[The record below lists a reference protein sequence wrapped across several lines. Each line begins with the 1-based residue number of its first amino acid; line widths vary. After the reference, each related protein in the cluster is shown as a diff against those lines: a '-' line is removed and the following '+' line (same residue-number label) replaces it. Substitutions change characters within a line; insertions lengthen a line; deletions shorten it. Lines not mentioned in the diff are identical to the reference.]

1 MSQVTDEVE
10 DLLRSSRPD
19 PRPEFVGQLEER
31 LLAGARRRR
40 PAATVRGLAVA
51 AALTVVLVVLGVTGT
66 LPLRLGGDQ
75 PATATK
81 RCTTVLVDRTVR
93 RPVFDVTRA
102 GELRV
107 RYRNE
112 IVRSAVK
119 RCR

>member
-1 MSQVTDEVE
+1 MT
-10 DLLRSSRPD
+10 LRTSCSSRPD
-19 PRPEFVGQLEER
+19 PRPTSS
-31 LLAGARRRR
+31 GARAAHGR
-40 PAATVRGLAVA
+40 PASPAPAGGGQGLAVA
-51 AALTVVLVVLGVTGT
+51 AALAIVLAVLGVTGA

-93 RPVFDVTRA
+93 RPVLDVTRA

-112 IVRSAVK
+112 IVRRPVK